1 MLTRLPDGT
10 RVVIRAIRPGD
21 KAMLSRGLALLSEE
35 SRRRRF
41 LGAKPR
47 LTAGELRYLTEV
59 DGEAHFA
66 LVAVLADRLDHAVAV
81 ARYVRLR
88 DDPTTA
94 DAAIVVGDPWQRRG
108 LGRRMAVMLAD
119 AAREHGIKRFSATM
133 LSDNPAALALM
144 RTLSRRLEGGVH
156 DHGVHEVVAELAA

>member
-1 MLTRLPDGT
+1 MLARLSDGT

-21 KAMLSRGLALLSEE
+21 KAMLARGLALLSEE
-35 SRRRRF
+35 TRRRRF

-59 DGEAHFA
+59 DGSEHFA
-66 LVAVLADRLDHAVAV
+66 LVAVLAEQLDHVVAV
-81 ARYVRLR
+81 ARYVRLPG
-88 DDPTTA
+88 DPATA

-108 LGRRMAVMLAD
+108 LGRRLAVMLAD
-119 AAREHGIKRFSATM
+119 AAREHGIERFSATM

-144 RTLSRRLEGGVH
+144 RTLARRLESGGHTGGVR
-156 DHGVHEVVAELAA
+156 EVVAELAA

>member
-1 MLTRLPDGT
+1 MLTRLSDGT

-21 KAMLSRGLALLSEE
+21 KAMLARGLELLSEE
-35 SRRRRF
+35 TRRRRF

-59 DGEAHFA
+59 DGEGHFA
-66 LVAVLADRLDHAVAV
+66 LVAVLADRLDHVVAV

-88 DDPTTA
+88 EDPATA

-119 AAREHGIKRFSATM
+119 AARDHGIERFSATM

-144 RTLSRRLEGGVH
+144 RTLARRLRSGDHERGVR
-156 DHGVHEVVAELAA
+156 EVVAELAA